1 MMARARQSQLSFKRT
16 ARRSREILRCWL
28 LCTLAISITLAASMP
43 SPASAL
49 EPIVVSP
56 DQDRVEITSLGELYE
71 GRGDSLQIDTAAGT
85 DGAVGR
91 MSVRATLAST
101 NPNWIVFALTNP
113 TDKAI
118 ERWVTADRYTIT
130 GSGAIWPDL
139 DARRIEAI
147 TPSIGFVPER
157 VKSERADVFR
167 ITLEP
172 GQTITYVGELSSERF
187 ARIYLWKPLDYELK
201 TRDKLVFNGV
211 LLGLTGLLAVFLTAI
226 FAANHKL
233 VFPASALVAWCAL
246 GLLCVDFGFFH
257 KLFQLKPEDNA
268 VYRAAAEAALA
279 ASLVIFL
286 YIFLRLALWHGLIRM
301 LVTVWML
308 AQLALIAVAVIDPR
322 LAATFARV
330 SFVALGVIGSAL
342 VLFLAARGQDRAL
355 SLVPTWVL
363 FNVWVFAAGVVLT
376 GRLTN
381 EMAVSGLAGGLV
393 LILLLIG
400 FTVTQYAFRTVD
412 QINGGTPSEMQ
423 MKSLALD
430 AASTSVWNWN
440 ARRDE
445 IRAGSFIETALG
457 LSPGELSGKTEEFI
471 RHMHEADAERFR
483 LVLLAT
489 RERNG
494 GEIQVSFRLRHADNS
509 YRWFEVEAASVP
521 GEDPNALKCV
531 GLIRDVTDNRR
542 AHDRLVRDAVK
553 CSLTGLPHR
562 ELLLDRLGV
571 AMGRARTE
579 ANLRPTLITVGID
592 KFKGV
597 NTSYGAVIGDSLILT
612 VARRLQRH
620 INEIDTL
627 ARIGGDQFG
636 ILLLAE
642 QTSQDI
648 AALAERIR
656 RSLRSPITMA
666 GREIV
671 LTGSLGIAV
680 YDGSEAGPA
689 DLLKHAESALYLAKK
704 AGTDR
709 VEVYKPGMRTVAD
722 DQAAISGELRKA
734 IERNQIR
741 VFYQPIVYLPT
752 EELAGF
758 EALVRWEHPK
768 LGLVDPATL
777 DTVAGDAETMAA
789 LSTQVLTRAV
799 RDAALWQKE
808 LPRPEMPLFVSVS
821 LAPGQL
827 LREEFAVEIRQLLI
841 RHALAK
847 NTLRLE
853 LCEATVMENPEQ
865 SATALEQLQ
874 GSGAELALDDF
885 GAGYSS
891 LPYLHKFPFAAFKID
906 RSIVQGNLTATSSGA
921 AVVRSLVALAHG
933 LGKTAWADGVETA
946 DGASFLRALGCE
958 FGQGFYFGGLIL
970 DRDVPQLLR
979 AIRKSE
985 SKLQPRSFFFRSKSK
1000 QKKPEQVA
1008 ETPPEIAAVAAPASP
1023 GQHIETSLPAGGAL
1037 KPNGN
1042 RPQRPHYDG
1051 AGDQRPSYAQVA
1063 GPNAT
1068 APQPPHMPSQ
1078 PQPVAP
1084 LASQPL
1090 PMDLMQLGP
1099 NPLTAPA
1106 AFQSLDPVTMPPPI
1120 PPPASMISDSDG
1132 NPPPFAQTGMTPPMP
1147 QQAPEPFANWEQQA
1161 APPQAGSQPPF
1172 AQPHSGPRLE
1182 LPPAFN
1188 PAAPSMSP
1196 VFQPPAAPFPVSPL
1210 AFATLQHG
1218 PDPGREAPTPHLPL
1232 PTQFQQQPPVP
1243 QQPGPSQPPLTFI
1256 RPLRTPPAGGPAPD
1270 LSRLPPSVANSLARL
1285 AGGRAPSNASPVLMP
1300 FKIKP
1305 EN

>member
-1 MMARARQSQLSFKRT
+1 MT
-16 ARRSREILRCWL
+16 AHAAQRLAILRQQWALVRAFACWVLTALIL
-28 LCTLAISITLAASMP
+28 LNAAPALALQ
-43 SPASAL
+43 
-49 EPIVVSP
+49 PIVVSP

-71 GRGDSLQIDTAAGT
+71 GRGDSLQIDTAAGP
-85 DGAVGR
+85 DGAVAR

-118 ERWVTADRYTIT
+118 ERWITADRYTIT

-157 VKSERADVFR
+157 VKSDRADVFR

-187 ARIYLWKPLDYELK
+187 ARIYMWKPLDYELK

-246 GLLCVDFGFFH
+246 AYLCVDFGFFH

-268 VYRAAAEAALA
+268 VYRAAAESALA

-330 SFVALGVIGSAL
+330 SFVALGVIGSGF

-355 SLVPTWVL
+355 SLVPTWLL
-363 FNVWVFAAGVVLT
+363 FNVWIFAAGVVLT

-400 FTVTQYAFRTVD
+400 FTVTQFAFRT
-412 QINGGTPSEMQ
+412 IGHAYGGTASEMQ
-423 MKSLALD
+423 LKSMALD
-430 AASTSVWNWN
+430 AAGTSVWEWN

-445 IRAGSFIETALG
+445 IKAGALIEQALG
-457 LSPGELSGKTEEFI
+457 LSAGELSGKTEEFI

-494 GEIQVSFRLRHADNS
+494 GEIVVSFRLRHADNS
-509 YRWFEVEAASVP
+509 YRWFEVEAASVA
-521 GEDPNALKCV
+521 GEDPNALKCA
-531 GLIRDVTDNRR
+531 GLIRDVTGNRR
-542 AHDRLVRDAVK
+542 AYDRLVRDAVK

-571 AMGRARTE
+571 AMDRAKIETT
-579 ANLRPTLITVGID
+579 LRPTLITVGID

-597 NTSYGAVIGDSLILT
+597 NTTYGAVIGDSLMLT

-620 INEIDTL
+620 IGTTDTL
-627 ARIGGDQFG
+627 ARIGGDQFC
-636 ILLLAE
+636 ILLLTE

-689 DLLKHAESALYLAKK
+689 DLLKNAESALYLAKK
-704 AGTDR
+704 GGADR
-709 VEVYKPGMRTVAD
+709 IELFKPGTYVDRQ
-722 DQAAISGELRKA
+722 DQTMVIGELRRA

-741 VFYQPIVYLPT
+741 IFYQPIVYLPT

-768 LGLVDPATL
+768 LGLVDPAAFEPVT
-777 DTVAGDAETMAA
+777 GDAEIMAA
-789 LSTQVLTRAV
+789 LSTQVLSRAV
-799 RDAALWQKE
+799 RDAGVWQKD
-808 LPRPEMPLFVSVS
+808 LPRPEMPLFVTVS
-821 LAPGQL
+821 LERTQVM
-827 LREEFAVEIRQLLI
+827 REEFANEVRQLLS
-841 RHALAK
+841 RNALAK

-853 LCEATVMENPEQ
+853 ISEAVVMENPEQ
-865 SATALEQLQ
+865 ASTMLEQLQ
-874 GSGAELALDDF
+874 GTGAELALDDF

-891 LPYLHKFPFAAFKID
+891 LPYLHKFPFATLKID
-906 RSIVQGNLTATSSGA
+906 RSIVQGNLSADSAGA
-921 AVVRSLVALAHG
+921 AIVRSLVTLTHG
-933 LGKTAWADGVETA
+933 LGKTAWADGVETG
-946 DGASFLRALGCE
+946 DGASFLRGLGCE
-958 FGQGFYFGGLIL
+958 YGQGFYFGGLIL
-970 DRDVPQLLR
+970 DRDVPQLLK

-985 SKLQPRSFFFRSKSK
+985 SKLQPRGFFLRSRSK
-1000 QKKPEQVA
+1000 QKKA
-1008 ETPPEIAAVAAPASP
+1008 ETGPET
-1023 GQHIETSLPAGGAL
+1023 G
-1037 KPNGN
+1037 
-1042 RPQRPHYDG
+1042 
-1051 AGDQRPSYAQVA
+1051 
-1063 GPNAT
+1063 
-1068 APQPPHMPSQ
+1068 
-1078 PQPVAP
+1078 PQPVPITPPAGAP
-1084 LASQPL
+1084 IAVNAMASTSPFPPGGAIRTNGNHPESPAHASAPGTDAYGHAPRGPDQAMGPNGHDGSHGVMLPPMMQPPL
-1090 PMDLMQLGP
+1090 MQTAGGPRPVEPQAIDLMQLGP
-1099 NPLTAPA
+1099 NPLLVPA
-1106 AFQSLDPVTMPPPI
+1106 AMPPPLPDAERAPDPARTNDTATLEALPHAWPETGAMEI
-1120 PPPASMISDSDG
+1120 QAPPPLPPQAPDPLALAVAASSPEQLPPLQPPPAPLTPMYTQS
-1132 NPPPFAQTGMTPPMP
+1132 PAPVFAPATV
-1147 QQAPEPFANWEQQA
+1147 F
-1161 APPQAGSQPPF
+1161 APPAHELAAQYPGPQP
-1172 AQPHSGPRLE
+1172 Q
-1182 LPPAFN
+1182 PAFN
-1188 PAAPSMSP
+1188 GPLPAGY
-1196 VFQPPAAPFPVSPL
+1196 AAISPL
-1210 AFATLQHG
+1210 S
-1218 PDPGREAPTPHLPL
+1218 LP
-1232 PTQFQQQPPVP
+1232 
-1243 QQPGPSQPPLTFI
+1243 PGPPNLSVVRLQ
-1256 RPLRTPPAGGPAPD
+1256 RPGTGPAPD
-1270 LSRLPPSVANSLARL
+1270 LSRLPPSVADSLARL
-1285 AGGRAPSNASPVLMP
+1285 AGGRRAAAPGPAP
-1300 FKIKP
+1300 FKVKP
-1305 EN
+1305 EVE

>member
-1 MMARARQSQLSFKRT
+1 MMARAAHWLAKRGAT
-16 ARRSREILRCWL
+16 MLQRMVVLWA
-28 LCTLAISITLAASMP
+28 LALIAITVPVLFGAA
-43 SPASAL
+43 PAQAL
-49 EPIVVSP
+49 QPIVVSP

-71 GRGDSLQIDTAAGT
+71 GRGDSLQIETAAGP
-85 DGAVGR
+85 DGAVAR

-101 NPNWIVFALTNP
+101 NPNWIVFALANP
-113 TDKAI
+113 TDKPI
-118 ERWVTADRYTIT
+118 ERWITADRYTIT

-157 VKSERADVFR
+157 IKSDRADVFR

-172 GQTITYVGELSSERF
+172 GQTITYVAELSSERF

-226 FAANHKL
+226 FVANHKL

-246 GLLCVDFGFFH
+246 AYLCVDFGFFH
-257 KLFQLKPEDNA
+257 KLFQLKPEDYA
-268 VYRAAAEAALA
+268 VYRAAAESALA

-301 LVTVWML
+301 LVTVWIL

-330 SFVALGVIGSAL
+330 SFVALGVIGTGF
-342 VLFLAARGQDRAL
+342 VLFLGARGQDRAL

-393 LILLLIG
+393 LILLIIG

-412 QINGGTPSEMQ
+412 PVYGGTPSEMQ
-423 MKSLALD
+423 LRSLALD
-430 AASTSVWNWN
+430 AAGTSVWEWN

-445 IRAGSFIETALG
+445 IKAGGAIEAALG
-457 LSPGELSGKTEEFI
+457 LSLGELSGKTEEFV

-494 GEIQVSFRLRHADNS
+494 GDIGVSFRLRHADNS

-521 GEDPNALKCV
+521 GEDPNSLKCV
-531 GLIRDVTDNRR
+531 GLIRDVTDTRR

-571 AMGRARTE
+571 AMARAQRETTV
-579 ANLRPTLITVGID
+579 RPTLIAVGID

-597 NTSYGAVIGDSLILT
+597 NATYGAVIGDSLMLT

-620 INEIDTL
+620 IGENDTV

-636 ILLLAE
+636 VLLLAE
-642 QTSQDI
+642 QTSQEI

-671 LTGSLGIAV
+671 LTGSLGIAI
-680 YDGSEAGPA
+680 YDGNETGPN
-689 DLLKHAESALYLAKK
+689 DLLKAAESALYHAKRS
-704 AGTDR
+704 GTDR
-709 VEVYKPGMRTVAD
+709 VEVFNPGMRTDGD
-722 DQAAISGELRKA
+722 DQAAMIGELRKA

-741 VFYQPIVYLPT
+741 IFYQPIVYLPT

-768 LGLVDPATL
+768 LGLIDPASF
-777 DTVAGDAETMAA
+777 DPVAGDADIMAA
-789 LSTQVLTRAV
+789 LGTQVMTRAI
-799 RDAALWQKE
+799 RDAAIWQKD
-808 LPRPEMPLFVSVS
+808 LPRPEMPLFVSLSVTRT
-821 LAPGQL
+821 QF
-827 LREEFAVEIRQLLI
+827 LREELASEIRQLLG
-841 RHALAK
+841 RSVLDK
-847 NTLRLE
+847 KTLRLE
-853 LCEATVMENPEQ
+853 IGESLVMENPEQ
-865 SATALEQLQ
+865 AGNILESLQ
-874 GSGAELALDDF
+874 GTGAELALDDF

-891 LPYLHKFPFAAFKID
+891 LPYLHKFPLASLKID
-906 RSIVQGNLTATSSGA
+906 RSIVQGNLASDSAGS
-921 AVVRSLVALAHG
+921 AVVRSLVTLTHG
-933 LGKTAWADGVETA
+933 LGRTAWADGVETA
-946 DGASFLRALGCE
+946 DGASFLRGLGCE

-970 DRDVPQLLR
+970 DRDVPQLLK

-985 SKLQPRSFFFRSKSK
+985 SKLQPRSYFRSKFKSK
-1000 QKKPEQVA
+1000 KSEVPA
-1008 ETPPEIAAVAAPASP
+1008 DTASAPASSAAPAAVSP
-1023 GQHIETSLPAGGAL
+1023 LTRGGPA

-1042 RPQRPHYDG
+1042 QPVTRPQARPQASPQ
-1051 AGDQRPSYAQVA
+1051 AGPQSGNGQRPAPFQQPQSNGLANSPANNGPPNNGQDASFAPQGYAQPSMAPPQQA
-1063 GPNAT
+1063 G
-1068 APQPPHMPSQ
+1068 
-1078 PQPVAP
+1078 AP
-1084 LASQPL
+1084 L
-1090 PMDLMQLGP
+1090 DLMRLGP
-1099 NPLTAPA
+1099 NPLTAPPT
-1106 AFQSLDPVTMPPPI
+1106 QPPPLPAMAFVDDAPPAMMPLASVPGHGAPHEFANALAATLSE
-1120 PPPASMISDSDG
+1120 PPPAMPGPLPAASAFPPPPPSFSTAAPIFAEVPAG
-1132 NPPPFAQTGMTPPMP
+1132 PPVFANPPPPDTIGFPGGVQGPAGYGPNQQLPPLQPPGPPPARPPTLTIVHPQRAQT
-1147 QQAPEPFANWEQQA
+1147 
-1161 APPQAGSQPPF
+1161 
-1172 AQPHSGPRLE
+1172 
-1182 LPPAFN
+1182 
-1188 PAAPSMSP
+1188 
-1196 VFQPPAAPFPVSPL
+1196 
-1210 AFATLQHG
+1210 
-1218 PDPGREAPTPHLPL
+1218 
-1232 PTQFQQQPPVP
+1232 
-1243 QQPGPSQPPLTFI
+1243 
-1256 RPLRTPPAGGPAPD
+1256 GPAPD
-1270 LSRLPPSVANSLARL
+1270 LSRLPPSIANSLARL
-1285 AGGRAPSNASPVLMP
+1285 AGAQPAAKILP
-1300 FKIKP
+1300 FKP
-1305 EN
+1305 DSE

>member
-1 MMARARQSQLSFKRT
+1 M
-16 ARRSREILRCWL
+16 I
-28 LCTLAISITLAASMP
+28 
-43 SPASAL
+43 ASASQYRNVFKCGGSAGRRGL
-49 EPIVVSP
+49 TSYVACLLVTVFMLLQAAAAHALQPIVVSP
-56 DQDRVEITSLGELYE
+56 DQDRIEITSLGELYE
-71 GRGDSLQIDTAAGT
+71 GRGDSLQIETAAGP
-85 DGAVGR
+85 DGAVAR
-91 MSVRATLAST
+91 MAVRAALAST
-101 NPNWIVFALTNP
+101 NPNWIVFAITNP

-118 ERWVTADRYTIT
+118 ERWVAADRYTIT

-157 VKSERADVFR
+157 IKSERADVFR

-172 GQTITYVGELSSERF
+172 GQTITYVAEMSSERF
-187 ARIYLWKPLDYELK
+187 ARVYLWKPIDYELK
-201 TRDKLVFNGV
+201 ARDKLVFNGV

-246 GLLCVDFGFFH
+246 AYLCVDFGFFH

-268 VYRAAAEAALA
+268 VYRAAAESALA

-286 YIFLRLALWHGLIRM
+286 YVFLRLALWHGLVRM

-330 SFVALGVIGSAL
+330 SFVALGIIGAGF

-412 QINGGTPSEMQ
+412 TVYGGTPSEMQ
-423 MKSLALD
+423 TKSLALD
-430 AASTSVWNWN
+430 ATGTCVWEWN

-445 IRAGSFIETALG
+445 IKAGSHIETSLG
-457 LSPGELSGKTEEFI
+457 LAPGELSGKTDEFVK
-471 RHMHEADAERFR
+471 HMHEGDSERFR
-483 LVLLAT
+483 LVLLAM

-494 GEIQVSFRLRHADNS
+494 GDILVNFRLRHADNS

-521 GEDPNALKCV
+521 GEDANTLKCV
-531 GLIRDVTDNRR
+531 GLIRDVTDTRR
-542 AHDRLVRDAVK
+542 AHDRLVRDAVN

-571 AMGRARTE
+571 AMRRARSE
-579 ANLRPTLITVGID
+579 PAVRPTLITVGLD

-597 NTSYGAVIGDSLILT
+597 NTSYGAVVGDSLILT

-620 INEIDTL
+620 IGEQDTL
-627 ARIGGDQFG
+627 ARVGGDQFS

-671 LTGSLGIAV
+671 LTGSLGIAI
-680 YDGSEAGPA
+680 YDGSENGAE
-689 DLLKHAESALYLAKK
+689 DLLKASESALYSAKRG
-704 AGTDR
+704 GTDR
-709 VEVYKPGMRTVAD
+709 VEVYKPGTRPDQD
-722 DQAAISGELRKA
+722 DAAMVMAELRKA

-741 VFYQPIVYLPT
+741 IFYQPVVYLPT

-768 LGLVDPATL
+768 LGLIDPFTFEPVTRDAGIAT
-777 DTVAGDAETMAA
+777 A

-799 RDAALWQKE
+799 RDVSDWQKD
-808 LPRPEMPLFVSVS
+808 LPRPQMPLFVSVS
-821 LAPGQL
+821 LARSQL
-827 LREEFAVEIRQLLI
+827 MREELATEIRQLMT
-841 RHALAK
+841 RSALPK
-847 NTLRLE
+847 NALRIEIGESL
-853 LCEATVMENPEQ
+853 VMENPEQ
-865 SATALEQLQ
+865 ADSVLEQLQ
-874 GSGAELALDDF
+874 GSGADLALDDF

-891 LPYLHKFPFAAFKID
+891 LSYLHKFPFSTLKID
-906 RSIVQGNLTATSSGA
+906 RTMIQGNLASDSAGA
-921 AVVRSLVALAHG
+921 AVVRSLVTLTHG

-946 DGASFLRALGCE
+946 DGASFLRGLGCE

-985 SKLQPRSFFFRSKSK
+985 SKLQPRSFFRSRK
-1000 QKKPEQVA
+1000 QKKNETTPDTTPVQPPAIAAKSASALPPGGAAKPPGARPPREANPAPFMQSSSNGHDAGNGMHPPAIPSPVQQQPEQVQA
-1008 ETPPEIAAVAAPASP
+1008 E
-1023 GQHIETSLPAGGAL
+1023 
-1037 KPNGN
+1037 
-1042 RPQRPHYDG
+1042 
-1051 AGDQRPSYAQVA
+1051 
-1063 GPNAT
+1063 
-1068 APQPPHMPSQ
+1068 
-1078 PQPVAP
+1078 
-1084 LASQPL
+1084 
-1090 PMDLMQLGP
+1090 LMQIGP
-1099 NPLTAPA
+1099 NPLLAQPPSA
-1106 AFQSLDPVTMPPPI
+1106 MPPPMPPMSPSPMFPPSNAMQTAAAEPFV
-1120 PPPASMISDSDG
+1120 PPPPMPAGGPQEVADSLAASLNG
-1132 NPPPFAQTGMTPPMP
+1132 PPPGTNVLVEIPAQPPMPGPMPHNNVGPHTQPPMP
-1147 QQAPEPFANWEQQA
+1147 Q
-1161 APPQAGSQPPF
+1161 PPF
-1172 AQPHSGPRLE
+1172 VPAHSNGNGNGNGSHRPHPSLMVVRPQR
-1182 LPPAFN
+1182 
-1188 PAAPSMSP
+1188 AP
-1196 VFQPPAAPFPVSPL
+1196 Q
-1210 AFATLQHG
+1210 
-1218 PDPGREAPTPHLPL
+1218 
-1232 PTQFQQQPPVP
+1232 
-1243 QQPGPSQPPLTFI
+1243 
-1256 RPLRTPPAGGPAPD
+1256 GPAPD
-1270 LSRLPPSVANSLARL
+1270 LSRLPPSVADSLARL
-1285 AGGRAPSNASPVLMP
+1285 AGGRPQSRPAPVIVP
-1300 FKIKP
+1300 FKPANK
-1305 EN
+1305 